1 MILNPAVIA
10 LIAGPVLVAAYAVY
24 ASFFGLQIV
33 QYWDI
38 RSGSERQLALERR
51 TYLISTVMA
60 HLFGLVLFNAFFFV
74 YTADHM
80 HPLFVGAMCAAGTL
94 NVNAYGYPLLVI
106 KMLGF
111 FLCGLWLIVNHLDG
125 LAIDYP
131 LIREKY
137 SLLAAITMLLVL
149 EALLTLN
156 YFGLLEADVIT
167 SCCGALFSTDAR
179 AIAGGLAALPPY
191 GTKVVFFFSLALLIR
206 SGIHFV
212 VTSRGAK
219 IFGWIAAAMLVFS
232 LAAVIA
238 FVSVHY
244 YELPTHHCPFCILQG
259 EYHYIGYPL
268 YLALFT
274 GGITGAG
281 AGLIDRFRSLPSLRA
296 AIPTFQKRL
305 CIWSMAGYLL
315 FAAIAAYP
323 LLFSDFTLEGY

>member
-10 LIAGPVLVAAYAVY
+10 LTAGSLLVAAYAVY
-24 ASFFGLQIV
+24 ASLFGMQIV

-106 KMLGF
+106 KMLSF

-125 LAIDYP
+125 LAVDYP

-137 SLLAAITMLLVL
+137 SLLAAVTMLL
-149 EALLTLN
+149 ALDAWLTMN

-167 SCCGALFSTDAR
+167 SCCGTLFSTDAPD
-179 AIAGGLAALPPY
+179 IAGELASLPSY
-191 GTKVVFFFSLALLIR
+191 GTKVAFFAGQALLLR
-206 SGIHFV
+206 SGIHFLA
-212 VTSRGAK
+212 TGGGARLFGWMAAAAL
-219 IFGWIAAAMLVFS
+219 IFG

-238 FVSVHY
+238 FISVHY
-244 YELPTHHCPFCILQG
+244 YELPTHHCPFCLLQG

-274 GGITGAG
+274 GGIAG
-281 AGLIDRFRSLPSLRA
+281 AGVGVIDRFRSLPSLQA
-296 AIPTFQKRL
+296 AVPLLQKRL
-305 CIWSMAGYLL
+305 CLWSMAAFVA

-323 LLFSDFTLEGY
+323 MLFSDFKLEGY